1 MSSIEEL
8 KHKLEL
14 KVKELD
20 DYIETHK
27 DYLSDEAESIR
38 KEIYELQDKIKLFE
52 RTSDK
57 NVAKDIEFLKS
68 NEADALYFRGNP
80 RLKNAIQNILAELK
94 KKDKRIQELE
104 EENEEL
110 LEVKISCSAVNII
123 ENLQKENKSKQKA
136 YDDCYC
142 EYKKYKQFDSIPKIE
157 EVHNMKFKDDRL
169 NGATIDFVAHK
180 IQELLEGE
188 K

>member
-20 DYIETHK
+20 DYIEAHK

-52 RTSDK
+52 RASDK

-94 KKDKRIQELE
+94 KKDKRIQE
-104 EENEEL
+104 
-110 LEVKISCSAVNII
+110 
-123 ENLQKENKSKQKA
+123 LQKENKSKQKA

-180 IQELLEGE
+180 IQELLEGDS